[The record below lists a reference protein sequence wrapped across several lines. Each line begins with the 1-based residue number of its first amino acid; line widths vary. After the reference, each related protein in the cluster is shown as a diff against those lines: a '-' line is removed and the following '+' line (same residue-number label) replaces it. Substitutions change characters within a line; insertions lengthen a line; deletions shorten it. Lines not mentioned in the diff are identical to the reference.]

1 MKSMMVVCLN
11 LIITLFYE
19 RKEHRAMKSM
29 MIVMLLSAMI
39 LLVNGCCEP
48 QATKEVVYV
57 PPPEPPQNPCAVR
70 KMVSTAQG
78 YPVEGPAGGA
88 IRIEKLV
95 PDQVVINEPFDYRIK
110 VTNLTD
116 KELLNVVVTDVR
128 PAHMKM
134 LTSDPEMQMEEG
146 QVQWHLGPLG
156 PNASKTITVRATAL
170 ETETILTCADVTYD
184 IPTCVKIDIV
194 EPKLLLTKEAP
205 GESLRC
211 DRIPI
216 RYTITNTGS
225 GHACDI
231 DITDQF
237 SKGMVTSEGLQQAS
251 FSIESLGP
259 DETKEFTI
267 MVDAITSGIFASRA
281 TASARTGGKAA
292 SEMVQTVTTEPVLT
306 IEHSG
311 PANRYI
317 GKPATFDIIVTNR
330 GNAAAK
336 DSILEV
342 MVPDNVRFDGATD
355 GGVFT
360 HSSPGKVTWN
370 LGMLNPKESRKVSL
384 TVIGLDAR
392 KVMTQSSVKAYC
404 AETVTD
410 SAQTVFAGI
419 PAVLLEV
426 IDLTDPVEVG
436 ELTTYAI
443 TVTNQGSLS
452 SSNIQVECTLEEGM
466 QYVSSS
472 GSSQVSV
479 TDHTITFE
487 PLASL
492 EPKAKAKWLVNI
504 KATGTGD
511 KRFKVEMITEQLERI
526 VVETEAT
533 RFFE

>member
-1 MKSMMVVCLN
+1 MMKVWLN
-11 LIITLFYE
+11 LIITPLYE

-29 MIVMLLSAMI
+29 MIVMLFSAMI

-57 PPPEPPQNPCAVR
+57 PPPEPEPTPCAAPR
-70 KMVSTAQG
+70 MVSVAQG
-78 YPVEGPAGGA
+78 YPAVGPEGGA
-88 IRIEKLV
+88 ISMEKLV
-95 PDQVVINEPFDYRIK
+95 PNQVVVNEPFDFRIK

-116 KELLNVVVTDVR
+116 SKLLNVVVTGVK
-128 PAHMKM
+128 PAHMKL
-134 LTSDPEMQMEEG
+134 LTSDPEIHMEEN
-146 QVQWHLGPLG
+146 QVQWRLGALG
-156 PNASKTITVRATAL
+156 PNASTTITVRATAL
-170 ETETILTCADVTYD
+170 ETETIFTCANVTYD
-184 IPTCVKIDIV
+184 IPTCAQIEIV

-205 GESLRC
+205 EVSLRC

-231 DITDQF
+231 DIIDQF
-237 SKGMVTSEGLQQAS
+237 SKGLVTSEGLQQAS

-267 MVDAITSGIFASRA
+267 MVDAIKPGIFASRA
-281 TASARTGGKAA
+281 TASARSGGKAA
-292 SEMVQTVTTEPVLT
+292 SEMIQTVTTEPVLT

-330 GNAAAK
+330 GDAAAK

-360 HSSPGKVTWN
+360 KSSPGKVTWN

-426 IDLTDPVEVG
+426 VDLTDPVEIG
-436 ELTTYAI
+436 EVTTYVI

-452 SSNIQVECTLEEGM
+452 SSNIQVKCTLEEGM
-466 QYVSSS
+466 EYVSSS
-472 GSSQVSV
+472 GSSKVSA

-492 EPKAKAKWLVNI
+492 EPKAKAKWLVNV

-511 KRFKVEMITEQLERI
+511 KRFKAEMITEQLERI
-526 VVETEAT
+526 VLETEAT